1 MGGPSHSHQAVK
13 IVSARNLTF
22 ASRFCENEMGIATD
36 SRGRKKAVSR
46 FTVRDG
52 LLILAVVTA
61 TMLAIVLLWIL
72 GFFDFDID

>member
-1 MGGPSHSHQAVK
+1 
-13 IVSARNLTF
+13 
-22 ASRFCENEMGIATD
+22 MGIATD